1 MLTKFEKQVLEA
13 VRRVPRGKLV
23 TYKQIAKIIKK
34 PQAQRAVG
42 NALEKNPYPIK
53 IPCHR
58 VIRAD
63 GKIGG
68 HKWGETKKIELLK
81 KEGIKIRN
89 GKVVEWR

>member
-42 NALEKNPYPIK
+42 NALEKNPSPIK

-63 GKIGG
+63 GRVGG
-68 HKWGETKKIELLK
+68 YKWGKMKKIELLR
-81 KEGIKIRN
+81 KEGIRIRN

>member
-1 MLTKFEKQVLEA
+1 MPTRFEKQVLEA
-13 VRRVPRGKLV
+13 VRRVPRGKLA

-34 PQAQRAVG
+34 PKSQTAVG

-63 GKIGG
+63 GKVGG
-68 HKWGETKKIELLK
+68 YEWGKARKIELLR
-81 KEGIKIRN
+81 KEGIEIKN
-89 GKVVEWR
+89 GKVIRWS

>member
-1 MLTKFEKQVLEA
+1 MPTKFENQVLDVVNNIPWGRLA
-13 VRRVPRGKLV
+13 

-42 NALEKNPYPIK
+42 NALKKNPYPIK

-68 HKWGETKKIELLK
+68 YRWGKARKIELLR

-89 GKVVEWR
+89 GKVVGWR

>member
-13 VRRVPRGKLV
+13 VRRIPRGKLV

-34 PQAQRAVG
+34 PKSQRAVG

-63 GKIGG
+63 GKVGG
-68 HKWGETKKIELLK
+68 YKWGKMRKIGLLR
-81 KEGIKIRN
+81 KEGIEIKN
-89 GKVVEWR
+89 GKVVGWW

>member
-1 MLTKFEKQVLEA
+1 MPTEFERQVLC
-13 VRRVPRGKLV
+13 VVKRIPRGKLV

-34 PQAQRAVG
+34 PKSQRAVG
-42 NALEKNPYPIK
+42 NALEKNPSPIK

-63 GKIGG
+63 GRVGG
-68 HKWGETKKIELLK
+68 YKWGKMRKIELLR
-81 KEGIKIRN
+81 KEGIRIRN